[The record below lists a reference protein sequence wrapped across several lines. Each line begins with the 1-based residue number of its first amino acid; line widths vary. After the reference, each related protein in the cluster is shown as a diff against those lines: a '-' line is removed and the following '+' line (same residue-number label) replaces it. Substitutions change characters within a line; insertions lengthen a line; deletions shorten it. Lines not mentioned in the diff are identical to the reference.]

1 MKISQA
7 QFQCIKQA
15 FSKLITVF
23 EEKTISKLSYFR
35 GASPVTATW

>member
-15 FSKLITVF
+15 FAKLITVF
-23 EEKTISKLSYFR
+23 EEKTISNISHFR